1 MDPRMDRVKEYAT
14 YIHNHWIIPRTEHKA
29 AIVSLERRGI
39 FFEETD
45 YISEA
50 KSMISSAFSGN
61 SPSGTLEDTG
71 LKLRYSQLKE
81 IIKSVKPYGIAI
93 IIAMANREDCD
104 ELFCSYLPDFSIN
117 PINLTY
123 CGIARRLIDEYIS
136 KDEVEKLCNK
146 IPNYEGILRNLR
158 TSKERQG
165 KRTPRETPLHCSH

>member
-1 MDPRMDRVKEYAT
+1 MGHKKLTVELQGEINEIPSSLQKYNLVLGNNKKSLDYT
-14 YIHNHWIIPRTEHKA
+14 YNLNEKQT
-29 AIVSLERRGI
+29 GI
-39 FFEETD
+39 TNLLQD
-45 YISEA
+45 I
-50 KSMISSAFSGN
+50 K
-61 SPSGTLEDTG
+61 DTG
-71 LKLRYSQLKE
+71 LKLRYYLLKE

-123 CGIARRLIDEYIS
+123 CGIARRLIDDYIS